1 MQFLINFGFV
11 EGTPLAV
18 AKFLISRRGLSKQM
32 IGEFLGN
39 VQNPFHGAVLECVS
53 NASRICAP
61 IDRPLVADVSSTKS
75 IFATWTSMS
84 LCATFSVISDCQGKR
99 KKSKESWR

>member
-39 VQNPFHGAVLECVS
+39 VQNPFHSAVLE
-53 NASRICAP
+53 
-61 IDRPLVADVSSTKS
+61 
-75 IFATWTSMS
+75 
-84 LCATFSVISDCQGKR
+84 
-99 KKSKESWR
+99 